1 MDAVITLRQRRAG
14 LWTPALEAL
23 PAPQMLEAA
32 AEIESLGF
40 GSLWLPEAYG
50 RESLTM
56 ALAVTQATTTLV
68 VGTGI
73 ASIYARGAMATA
85 AGARLIES
93 LAPGRFV
100 LGLGVSHQP
109 LVERDRGTAYLP
121 PLGAMGDY
129 LAAMAHAPYFG
140 ADTTMPPVVLAAL
153 GPKMLALSRDRA
165 QGAHPYLVVPDSVRH
180 ARTILG
186 PDPLMVVEQA
196 AVLNQDRAESLRR
209 AHGHLDIYT
218 GLPNYRNSWLRQGF
232 GEEDFG
238 RGGSERL
245 ADALVVMGDESAI
258 RDRVLAHLDAGA
270 DHVCVQVLGA
280 ELSEVPLADWRSL
293 GPALSD
299 L

>member
-1 MDAVITLRQRRAG
+1 
-14 LWTPALEAL
+14 
-23 PAPQMLEAA
+23 MLDAA
-32 AEIESLGF
+32 AEIESIGF
-40 GSLWLPEAYG
+40 GSLWIPEAYG
-50 RESLTM
+50 RESLTA
-56 ALAVTQATTTLV
+56 ALALTSATRTMV

-85 AGARLIES
+85 AGARLINA

-121 PLGAMGDY
+121 PVRAMEDY
-129 LAAMAHAPYFG
+129 LKAMQHAPYVG
-140 ADTTMPPVVLAAL
+140 ADVTFPPLVLAAL

-165 QGAHPYLVVPDSVRH
+165 DGAHPYLVGPEHTRD
-180 ARTILG
+180 ARTTLG
-186 PDPLMVVEQA
+186 RGPLLVVEQA

-218 GLPNYRNSWLRQGF
+218 GLANYRNSWLRQGF
-232 GEEDFG
+232 GEEDFV
-238 RGGSERL
+238 RGGSQRL

-258 RDRVLAHLDAGA
+258 RERVQQHLAAGA
-270 DHVCVQVLGA
+270 DHVCVQVLGH
-280 ELSEVPLADWRSL
+280 ELNEVPFADWRVL
-293 GPALSD
+293 GPALGD